1 MPTREK
7 FRENIIVMGFGE
19 REEQAVLKPDPGKV
33 KVVEEMPQ
41 PKCKQEVLI
50 LLGSIN

>member
-50 LLGSIN
+50 LLGFIN

>member
-1 MPTREK
+1 
-7 FRENIIVMGFGE
+7 MGFGE
-19 REEQAVLKPDPGKV
+19 REEEAVLKPDPDKV

-50 LLGSIN
+50 LLGFINELLWFPRLA